1 MKCQKIYLLWVVLL
15 IGYVPLFA
23 IGQKAHTNPSV
34 QILQPSSEAQSL
46 GDFAEIPVDL
56 YTGRTNINI
65 PLFTISYKDIKVP
78 VSLSY
83 HGGGIKVEDECGV
96 VGLGWTLNAG
106 GVVNRILRG
115 MPDELS
121 DSDAAG
127 YDNLNKLD
135 NKIHTFIQKMEYKT
149 KGVDPANIAWYPT
162 PEEKSL
168 LKWMTNY
175 GMLYDEGHF
184 DTSPDN
190 FIFSAQGLFGA
201 FVNGHT
207 SQAQSNVGCRV
218 SEISD
223 GFSITDVNGLTYKFR
238 KHEKQYYP
246 YKVSHHLWMTDWET
260 LEQRKYPYI
269 SAWWLTSIISPSTV
283 DSIDFYYQTIK
294 KRRRSSKTYAYTQYQ
309 YLEEGEIE
317 RNECN
322 FIAPHN
328 YFMDTVHH
336 QHTLLTQIYTPNSRL
351 VFHYSNTTA
360 QEDIACFID
369 SISMYAISAENGTM
383 GEILIERYKFTY
395 SGISNRSKLL
405 SITRQGRYGNTQR
418 YNFTYDSSI
427 TPGVDEK
434 DHWGYYAKDSRGTFP
449 NKTYLGIIPDKLYN
463 DRVSSRHANNEYATN
478 NMLTSIMYP
487 SGLNVKLTW
496 EPHDFFK
503 WSNLGEG
510 ADKEYAY
517 NVKNPLIY
525 DTIVQDEFKLCGKLN
540 GENLSHK
547 VHISSGQYVYLDLLH
562 YFYDSDFSH
571 LMHCVM
577 NWSQDYPNSELPTFS
592 IKWNDQEIYSCELK
606 SSNVNL
612 NVVNN
617 RVNDLIRTY
626 GSGYYTFALAN
637 PRSTFLSEHSD
648 ARCGL
653 YQEEFNRQ
661 ETTLGE
667 IPITIF
673 KVTAKAAPTSECYVG
688 GVRIKSIEY
697 TQGSNILLR
706 KEYSYTD
713 SLGYST
719 GVLSYPPRYAS
730 SYPVFTTAFVDGD
743 MGGADATITNEPY
756 GLFLRS
762 NGLPFVLNGGGHI
775 EYEQVNEVITSFESS
790 DKSQDKLNRIEYYY
804 YTSAIAGC
812 SDIDDTNY
820 GTLMPSDMLQ
830 LTSQKHRRGHLWK
843 KVEFTD
849 ERKIT
854 EYNYKVLENLD
865 TVFFTGALFPIADFQ
880 AFKLNISD
888 GVTSIN
894 AYKNFGIVRY
904 RVIPYNKRLI
914 SQKTIGDKTNTY
926 HAYSYK
932 QNTYSSALN
941 ADCPLTHTYVTSE
954 GDTLVEH
961 YTYEGNTNKIK
972 QCVTTKNGYVVDG
985 YKLVYDNAFRIVE
998 KYVPLLSASSLPT
1011 DDIWRPL
1018 ETYKYN
1024 DSINKIY
1031 EVVNHQT
1038 NITTTYLWSY
1048 RGQYPIAE
1056 IVNATLSEVESK
1068 IGKSKINE
1076 LQSSYT
1082 PDMSTVNNLRNLLP
1096 NASITTMTYAPF
1108 VGMTSYTD
1116 EKGYTLYYEYDDFGQ
1131 IKEIYQLVNGIKNIL
1146 KHFDY
1151 QIENR

>member
-1 MKCQKIYLLWVVLL
+1 MKYRRKYLLWVLL
-15 IGYVPLFA
+15 LTGYVPLFA

-65 PLFTISYKDIKVP
+65 PLFTISYKDIEVP

-106 GVVNRILRG
+106 GVVNRIVRG

-121 DSDAAG
+121 ESDVAG
-127 YDNLNKLD
+127 YNYLNKLD

-149 KGVDPANIAWYPT
+149 KENDPGNIAWFPT
-162 PEEKSL
+162 PEEEDL
-168 LKWMTNY
+168 LRWMTNY
-175 GMLYDEGHF
+175 GMLYDEGHY

-190 FIFSAQGLFGA
+190 FIFSAQGLYGA

-207 SQAQSNVGCRV
+207 SQAQSNIGCRV

-246 YKVSHHLWMTDWET
+246 YKVSHNLWMTDWET
-260 LEQRKYPYI
+260 LEQRKFLYI
-269 SAWWLTSIISPSTV
+269 SAWWLTEITSAV
-283 DSIDFYYQTIK
+283 DSVVFNYETIK
-294 KRRRSSKTYAYTQYQ
+294 KQRRNSNTYAFTQYR
-309 YLEEGEIE
+309 YIDEDLIE

-322 FIAPHN
+322 FIEPHN
-328 YFMDTVHH
+328 GFMDTVHH

-360 QEDIACFID
+360 QKDIACLID
-369 SISMYAISAENGTM
+369 SISMFAFSAEDGM
-383 GEILIERYKFTY
+383 KREILVERYKFTY

-418 YNFTYDSSI
+418 YNFTYDSSVALE
-427 TPGVDEK
+427 TDEK

-449 NKTYLGIIPDKLYN
+449 EKTYLGITPQLPRN
-463 DRVSSRHANNEYATN
+463 NRFASRHANNEYATN
-478 NMLTSIMYP
+478 NMLTSIIYP

-496 EPHDFFK
+496 EPHDFSK
-503 WSNLGEG
+503 WSNLGERTE
-510 ADKEYAY
+510 KEYAY
-517 NVKNPLIY
+517 NEKNPLVY
-525 DTIVQDEFKLCGKLN
+525 DTLVRNQFKLCGKLN
-540 GENLSHK
+540 KEHLSHN
-547 VHISSGQYVYLDLLH
+547 VHLSSGQYVNVDLLH
-562 YFYDSDFSH
+562 YFYDNNLSH
-571 LMHCVM
+571 IMHCVM
-577 NWSQDYPNSELPTFS
+577 NWRQNYQSNELPTFS
-592 IKWNDQEIYSCELK
+592 IKWNEREIYSRELD
-606 SSNVNL
+606 STHVRPNI
-612 NVVNN
+612 VNN
-617 RVNDLIRTY
+617 EINELIRIY
-626 GSGYYTFALAN
+626 GSGYYTFVLTN
-637 PRSTFLSEHSD
+637 PRSTFKSEHSE
-648 ARCGL
+648 ASCGL
-653 YQEEFNRQ
+653 YQEEFNRP
-661 ETTLGE
+661 ETKLGE
-667 IPITIF
+667 IPITVF
-673 KVTAKAAPTSECYVG
+673 EVTAKKAPTSECYVG

-697 TQGSNILLR
+697 SQANNLLQR

-713 SLGYST
+713 SLGHST

-730 SYPVFTTAFVDGD
+730 SYPVFKTIFPNKGQGA
-743 MGGADATITNEPY
+743 ADATITNEPY

-762 NGLPFVLNGGGHI
+762 HGLPFVLNGGGHI
-775 EYEQVNEVITSFESS
+775 EYEQVNEVITSFGSS
-790 DKSQDKLNRIEYYY
+790 DKSQDTLNRIEYYY

-854 EYNYKVLENLD
+854 EYDYKVLENLD

-914 SQKTIGDKTNTY
+914 SQKTTGDKTNTY

-941 ADCPLTHTYVTSE
+941 ADMPLTHTYVTSE
-954 GDTLVEH
+954 GDTLVDH

-972 QCVTTKNGYVVDG
+972 QCITTKNGYVVDG

-998 KYVPLLSASSLPT
+998 KYVPLLSATSLST
-1011 DDIWRPL
+1011 DAIWSL
-1018 ETYKYN
+1018 HETYNY
-1024 DSINKIY
+1024 DYGINKIT
-1031 EVVNHQT
+1031 EIVNHQT

-1048 RGQYPIAE
+1048 GGQYPIAK
-1056 IVNATLSEVESK
+1056 IINATLNDVETK
-1068 IGKSKINE
+1068 IGINQIKG
-1076 LQSSYT
+1076 LQDSYA
-1082 PDMSTVNNLRNLLP
+1082 PNMPIVNNLRNLLP
-1096 NASITTMTYAPF
+1096 YASICTMTYAPF